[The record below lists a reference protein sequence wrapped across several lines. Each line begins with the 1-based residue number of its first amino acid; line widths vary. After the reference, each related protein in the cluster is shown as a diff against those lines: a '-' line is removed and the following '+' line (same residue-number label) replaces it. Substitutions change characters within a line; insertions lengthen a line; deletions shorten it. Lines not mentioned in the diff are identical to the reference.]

1 MALPAVLV
9 LVLLLTSVL
18 AGCGSGRTDTETR
31 SGTGE
36 TGEPEETE
44 EGEYTLNTKVTDVIN
59 DPAFE
64 DYGRLIF
71 PVDRSID
78 GGLELQDV
86 GDILIWYNNVNPE
99 RTVEIV
105 NYMKNQVT
113 SGEQIFYD
121 IYTDEEKEEDP
132 EKEDTGLFFFRGE
145 PGAKTAVV
153 NAGGGFVYVAAM
165 HDSFPQALE
174 LARRGYNA
182 FALIYRPGADTACGR
197 RNRQ

>member
-1 MALPAVLV
+1 M
-9 LVLLLTSVL
+9 T
-18 AGCGSGRTDTETR
+18 
-31 SGTGE
+31 
-36 TGEPEETE
+36 
-44 EGEYTLNTKVTDVIN
+44 TKVTDVIN

-165 HDSFPQALE
+165 HDSFP
-174 LARRGYNA
+174 RRWNLPDGGTMR
-182 FALIYRPGADTACGR
+182 LP
-197 RNRQ
+197 

>member
-1 MALPAVLV
+1 MALPAVLF

-18 AGCGSGRTDTETR
+18 AGCGRGQADTQTY
-31 SGTGE
+31 SGTGKN
-36 TGEPEETE
+36 GEPE
-44 EGEYTLNTKVTDVIN
+44 EGEYTLTTKVTDVIN

-78 GGLELQDV
+78 DSLELQDV
-86 GDILIWYNNVNPE
+86 GDILTWYNNVNPE

-121 IYTDEEKEEDP
+121 IYTDEEKEEDT

-145 PGAKTAVV
+145 PGAETAVI